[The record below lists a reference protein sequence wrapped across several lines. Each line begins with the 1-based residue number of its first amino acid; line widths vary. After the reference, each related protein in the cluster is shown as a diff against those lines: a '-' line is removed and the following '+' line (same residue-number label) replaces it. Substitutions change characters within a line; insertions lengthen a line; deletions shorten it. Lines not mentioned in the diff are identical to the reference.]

1 MKEGKMEKNRT
12 PVGKALYLELQKGT
26 GAYQIIFVPG
36 YRDPRDGERKLPV
49 VLKRQVSAS
58 SPRKQWKIATT
69 WGYGASDLRKTISSL
84 SRQDAVGTMF
94 TNSLNSIMSQLF
106 HQGWVVNKRPLAV
119 EVSEEDAMK
128 VHDGKTPPALIR
140 RIDKARI
147 ELGYSENYYNTPIA
161 TISV

>member
-1 MKEGKMEKNRT
+1 MEKNRT

>member
-1 MKEGKMEKNRT
+1 MEKNRT
-12 PVGKALYLELQKGT
+12 PVGKALYIELQKANS
-26 GAYQIIFVPG
+26 AYQIIFVPG
-36 YRDPRDGERKLPV
+36 YTDPRDGERKLPV
-49 VLKRQVSAS
+49 ALKRQVSES
-58 SPRKQWKIATT
+58 SPRKQWKVAKT
-69 WGYGASDLRKTISSL
+69 WGYGVSDLRKTIGSF

-106 HQGWVVNKRPLAV
+106 HQGWKVNSRPLAV

-147 ELGYSENYYNTPIA
+147 ELGYSKNYYNETPA
-161 TISV
+161 TTVL

>member
-1 MKEGKMEKNRT
+1 MEKNRI

-36 YRDPRDGERKLPV
+36 YKDPRDGERKLPV
-49 VLKRQVSAS
+49 VLKRQVSVS
-58 SPRKQWKIATT
+58 SPRKQWKIAKT
-69 WGYGASDLRKTISSL
+69 WGYGPADLRKTIDSL
-84 SRQDAVGTMF
+84 SWEDAVGTMF
-94 TNSLNSIMSQLF
+94 TNSLNSVMSQLF
-106 HQGWVVNKRPLAV
+106 HQGWAVNNRPLAV

-147 ELGYSENYYNTPIA
+147 ELGFEETYYKLPIA
-161 TISV
+161 TTAV